1 MNLPK
6 VRNVNKGK
14 RRKKKHHYK
23 VGDFVAVKWI
33 GEKQLAVIS
42 ELNYTNDKFA
52 SYRVNSVTCVGCSY
66 NGLELDDPN
75 DPYCYVS
82 SILTKSLSDGEIRRI
97 EKYLENQQRL
107 RNPGKQSKVESQPN
121 RTTVKRVRK
130 VEGLDDAIKKQ
141 KAFVNGEKFW

>member
-1 MNLPK
+1 MRLPN

-14 RRKKKHHYK
+14 RKKKKHHYK

-33 GEKQLAVIS
+33 GEKQLAVID
-42 ELNYTNDKFA
+42 ELDTTKNGIATYKVRSISN
-52 SYRVNSVTCVGCSY
+52 VGCSY
-66 NGLELDDPN
+66 SGLELDDPE

-97 EKYLENQQRL
+97 KTYEEERTSRVHSLK
-107 RNPGKQSKVESQPN
+107 SKVQPQPN
-121 RTTVKRVRK
+121 RTPNKRVRK

>member
-42 ELNYTNDKFA
+42 ELEYTKDKFA
-52 SYRVNSVTCVGCSY
+52 AYKVNSVTCVGCIYS
-66 NGLELDDPN
+66 GLELDDPN

-82 SILTKSLSDGEIRRI
+82 SILTQSLSDGEIRRI
-97 EKYLENQQRL
+97 KAHEEERITRL
-107 RNPGKQSKVESQPN
+107 RNLKSKVQPQPN
-121 RTTVKRVRK
+121 RTPNKRVRK

>member
-42 ELNYTNDKFA
+42 ELEYTKDKFA
-52 SYRVNSVTCVGCSY
+52 AYKVNSVTCVGCIYS
-66 NGLELDDPN
+66 GLELDDPN

-82 SILTKSLSDGEIRRI
+82 SILTQSLSDGEIRRI
-97 EKYLENQQRL
+97 EKYLENQERL
-107 RNPGKQSKVESQPN
+107 RNPGKQPKVQPQPN
-121 RTTVKRVRK
+121 RTPNKRVRK

>member
-14 RRKKKHHYK
+14 RKKKKHHYK

-33 GEKQLAVIS
+33 GEKQLAVID
-42 ELNYTNDKFA
+42 ELEFTKDKIA
-52 SYRVNSVTCVGCSY
+52 TYKVRSITCVGCSY
-66 NGLELDDPN
+66 SGLELDDPD

-82 SILTKSLSDGEIRRI
+82 STLTKSLSDGEIRRI
-97 EKYLENQQRL
+97 KAHEEERITRL
-107 RNPGKQSKVESQPN
+107 RNLKSKVQPQPN
-121 RTTVKRVRK
+121 RTPNKRVRK
-130 VEGLDDAIKKQ
+130 VEGLGDAIKKQ

>member
-1 MNLPK
+1 MQLPK

-14 RRKKKHHYK
+14 RKKKKHHYK
-23 VGDFVAVKWI
+23 VGDYVAIKWI
-33 GEKQLAVIS
+33 GEKQLGVVDGLNSTKDGIATYKIRSIS
-42 ELNYTNDKFA
+42 
-52 SYRVNSVTCVGCSY
+52 RVGCSY
-66 NGLELDDPN
+66 NGLELDDPE

-97 EKYLENQQRL
+97 KAHEEERITRL
-107 RNPGKQSKVESQPN
+107 RNLKSKVQPQPN
-121 RTTVKRVRK
+121 RTPNKRVRK

>member
-1 MNLPK
+1 MRLPN

-14 RRKKKHHYK
+14 RKKKKHHYK

-33 GEKQLAVIS
+33 GEKQLAVID
-42 ELNYTNDKFA
+42 ELEFTKDKIA
-52 SYRVNSVTCVGCSY
+52 TYKVRSISNIGCSY
-66 NGLELDDPN
+66 SGLELDDPE

-97 EKYLENQQRL
+97 KTYEEE
-107 RNPGKQSKVESQPN
+107 RNNRIDNLKSKVQPQPN
-121 RTTVKRVRK
+121 RTPNKRVRK
-130 VEGLDDAIKKQ
+130 VEGLDAAIKKQ

>member
-14 RRKKKHHYK
+14 RKKKKHHYK
-23 VGDFVAVKWI
+23 VGDFVAIKWI
-33 GEKQLAVIS
+33 GEKQLAVID
-42 ELNYTNDKFA
+42 ELEFTKDKIA
-52 SYRVNSVTCVGCSY
+52 TYKVRSISNVGCSY
-66 NGLELDDPN
+66 SGLELDDPE

-97 EKYLENQQRL
+97 KTYEEE
-107 RNPGKQSKVESQPN
+107 RNNRIDNLKSKVQPQPN
-121 RTTVKRVRK
+121 RPPNKRVRK
-130 VEGLDDAIKKQ
+130 VEGLDAAIKKQ

>member
-42 ELNYTNDKFA
+42 ELEYTKDKFA
-52 SYRVNSVTCVGCSY
+52 AYKVNSVTCVGCIYS
-66 NGLELDDPN
+66 GLELDDPN

-82 SILTKSLSDGEIRRI
+82 SILTQSLSDGEIRRI
-97 EKYLENQQRL
+97 EKYLENQERL
-107 RNPGKQSKVESQPN
+107 RNPGKQPKVQPQSN
-121 RTTVKRVRK
+121 RTPNKRVRK

>member
-1 MNLPK
+1 MPLPN

-42 ELNYTNDKFA
+42 ELEYTKDKFA
-52 SYRVNSVTCVGCSY
+52 AYKVSSVTCVGCIYS
-66 NGLELDDPN
+66 GLELDDPT

-82 SILTKSLSDGEIRRI
+82 SVLTEGLSDGEIRRI
-97 EKYLENQQRL
+97 KKYLEVQEQL
-107 RNPGKQSKVESQPN
+107 RNPGKQPKAQPQPN
-121 RTTVKRVRK
+121 GIVNKRTNK
-130 VEGLDDAIKKQ
+130 VDGLDAAIKKQ

>member
-14 RRKKKHHYK
+14 RKKKKHHYK

-33 GEKQLAVIS
+33 GEKQLAVID
-42 ELNYTNDKFA
+42 ELEFTKDKIA
-52 SYRVNSVTCVGCSY
+52 TYKVRSITCVGCSY
-66 NGLELDDPN
+66 SGLELDDPD

-82 SILTKSLSDGEIRRI
+82 STLTKSLSDGEIRRI
-97 EKYLENQQRL
+97 KAHEEERITRL
-107 RNPGKQSKVESQPN
+107 RNLKSKVQPQPN
-121 RTTVKRVRK
+121 RTPNKRVRK
-130 VEGLDDAIKKQ
+130 VEGLDYAIKKQ

>member
-1 MNLPK
+1 MQLPK

-14 RRKKKHHYK
+14 RKKKKHHYK
-23 VGDFVAVKWI
+23 VGDYVAIKWI
-33 GEKQLAVIS
+33 GEKQLGVVD
-42 ELNYTNDKFA
+42 ELNSTKDGIATYKIR
-52 SYRVNSVTCVGCSY
+52 SISRVGCSY
-66 NGLELDDPN
+66 NGLELDDPE

-97 EKYLENQQRL
+97 KAHEEERITRL
-107 RNPGKQSKVESQPN
+107 RNLKSKVQPQPN
-121 RTTVKRVRK
+121 RTPNKRVRK

>member
-1 MNLPK
+1 MRLPN

-14 RRKKKHHYK
+14 RKKKKHHYK

-33 GEKQLAVIS
+33 GEKQLAVID
-42 ELNYTNDKFA
+42 ELEFTKDKIA
-52 SYRVNSVTCVGCSY
+52 TYKVRSISNVGCSY
-66 NGLELDDPN
+66 SGLELDDPE

-97 EKYLENQQRL
+97 KTYEEE
-107 RNPGKQSKVESQPN
+107 RNNRIDNLKSKVQPQPN
-121 RTTVKRVRK
+121 RTPNKRVRK
-130 VEGLDDAIKKQ
+130 VEGLDAAIKKQ